1 MPSDEFPAFPS
12 FLRPA
17 LERGLRNP
25 TRYLYLNPTPIIM
38 KRFSAVIFLAALG
51 LLIKPALADETS
63 QRALAAKLIDMTNG
77 KDTMR
82 AGFDAVID
90 TVIENMHQHG
100 MPQAGVDE
108 IKAAVNKWYDSEI
121 NFDDIRP
128 KMVDL
133 YVKDFSEDDLKQIL
147 AFYESPVG
155 QKAIKNLPSV
165 MREGAMIAQEYTKAK
180 IPSLNAQLTPIL
192 VKYRDQMESAGG
204 AAPAGGGEGEP
215 GGAPAPAPAP

>member
-1 MPSDEFPAFPS
+1 
-12 FLRPA
+12 
-17 LERGLRNP
+17 
-25 TRYLYLNPTPIIM
+25 M